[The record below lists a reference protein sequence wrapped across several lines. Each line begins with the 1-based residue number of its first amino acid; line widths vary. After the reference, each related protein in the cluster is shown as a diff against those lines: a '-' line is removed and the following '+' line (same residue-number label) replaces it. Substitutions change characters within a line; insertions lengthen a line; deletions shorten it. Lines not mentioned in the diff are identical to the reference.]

1 MCGND
6 DHQIINNDSPH
17 THVDENVES
26 GLGQG
31 RTNAFVSMGWTN
43 NYGEVAQGSIV
54 SFFCDDGPNGLSM
67 MSGHDG
73 SWADDWENHEPYTHL
88 LFHFRNE
95 PSMLLHAPRS
105 SVIVA
110 DSTLHSI
117 QKDQISRIRIDQ

>member
-6 DHQIINNDSPH
+6 DHQIISNDSPH

-26 GLGQG
+26 GLGQS
-31 RTNAFVSMGWTN
+31 RTKAFVSMGWTD

-54 SFFCDDGPNGLSM
+54 SFFCDDETNGLSM
-67 MSGHDG
+67 MIGRIM
-73 SWADDWENHEPYTHL
+73 NLTHL

-95 PSMLLHAPRS
+95 PSRLLHAPRS
-105 SVIVA
+105 SIIVA